1 MNPCKITL
9 KKTEEQRLLE
19 GHTWVYSNEIDSIKG
34 HIKSG
39 EIAHVYDAAGQF
51 IGKGF
56 LNTSSKIFVRLLT
69 RLDEEIDEV
78 FFEKKITLLKIQKE
92 SLGYHNSYRV
102 CFGEADGIPGFIVD
116 KFGDYLSVQ
125 ILSLGIDLRKQM
137 LFDILVKIFKP
148 LGIYERSDVSV
159 REKEG
164 LPLYKRLI
172 YGEVPDEVHIFENHL
187 KMTVNIKD
195 GQKTGFFLDQQDNHY
210 GIKPYVKDKKVLD
223 CFSHV
228 GGFGLHAGSFGAKE
242 VLCIDSSYKAVET
255 IKKHAELNKL
265 HQVKAL
271 EADVFDFLRQEVKD
285 QQRYDVIIL
294 DPPAFAKKQEHVK
307 KAYQAYKEINTQAML
322 TLNDGGYLY
331 TCSCSHFMTLPLFMD
346 MVKEASFD
354 AKKQSQLVEVHM
366 QSKDHASLLGSDE
379 SLYLK
384 CMMVRVNSLK

>member
-9 KKTEEQRLLE
+9 KKTEEKRLLE
-19 GHTWVYSNEIDSIKG
+19 GHSWVYSNEIDSIKG

-39 EIAHVYDAAGQF
+39 ELALVYDYLGNF

-56 LNTSSKIFVRLLT
+56 LNTSSKIFVRLLS
-69 RLDEEIDEV
+69 RIDEDIDEA
-78 FFEKKITLLKIQKE
+78 FFEKKLMRLKELKE
-92 SLGYHNSYRV
+92 SLGYLNSYRV

-125 ILSLGIDLRKQM
+125 ILSLGIDLRKDM
-137 LFDILVKIFKP
+137 LVSILIRIFNP

-164 LPLYKRLI
+164 LPLFRGLL
-172 YGEVPDEVHIFENHL
+172 YGDVLDEVDIYENHL
-187 KMTVNIKD
+187 KMTVNIKE

-210 GIKPYVKDKKVLD
+210 KLKPYVKDKKVLD

-228 GGFGLHAGSFGAKE
+228 GGFGLHAASFGAKE
-242 VLCIDSSYKAVET
+242 VLCLDASKKAVET
-255 IKKHAELNKL
+255 IIKHAQLNDL

-271 EADVFDFLRQEVKD
+271 EADVFEFLRGEAKLQSS
-285 QQRYDVIIL
+285 YDVIVL

-307 KAYQAYKEINTQAML
+307 KAYSAYKEINTQAML
-322 TLNDGGYLY
+322 NLTDGGYLY

-346 MVKEASFD
+346 MIKEASFD
-354 AKKQSQLVEVHM
+354 AKKQTQVLDVHM
-366 QSKDHASLLGSDE
+366 QSKDHGARIGSDE

-384 CMMVRVNSLK
+384 CVMLRVSQT